1 MCIINENQLPAYKL
15 RNIVLQPVRF
25 CTDLFP
31 CTYSSELSLCLHLYY
46 QSDCWWYS
54 TSNSMT
60 NEKHRAIWAQKEGV
74 ENNSNKIEP
83 SQNTIKWKKHRN
95 KERYWSN
102 DLLESDEICSRFFA
116 PINRSGWADGLKPS
130 FERVQKI
137 TETTVI
143 VFLRLVVSR
152 RNGNQRTKTDLRES
166 LAIYHS
172 SATAMIN
179 RSLRFNFDQDF
190 RVENQ
195 RTSVNQDFFEFQFT

>member
-1 MCIINENQLPAYKL
+1 
-15 RNIVLQPVRF
+15 
-25 CTDLFP
+25 
-31 CTYSSELSLCLHLYY
+31 
-46 QSDCWWYS
+46 
-54 TSNSMT
+54 MT
-60 NEKHRAIWAQKEGV
+60 NKKYRAIWAQKEGV

-95 KERYWSN
+95 KERYRSN
-102 DLLESDEICSRFFA
+102 DLLESDEIWSRFFA

-152 RNGNQRTKTDLRES
+152 RNGNQRIKTDLRES

-179 RSLRFNFDQDF
+179 RSLRSNFDQSF
-190 RVENQ
+190 RVAGKPAYHVAGYHLEI
-195 RTSVNQDFFEFQFT
+195 EFKLTLTRGRRKIWM